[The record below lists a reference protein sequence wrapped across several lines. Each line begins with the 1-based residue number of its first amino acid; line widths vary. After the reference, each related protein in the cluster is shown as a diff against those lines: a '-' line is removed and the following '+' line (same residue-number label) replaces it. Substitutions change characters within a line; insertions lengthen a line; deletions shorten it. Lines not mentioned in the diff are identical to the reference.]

1 MIFCFILRQVL
12 KVPSLLQVN
21 IWERMTLTLTF
32 LTSTSQVLR
41 LQPVLPLPVWG
52 CAGDWTCITRQALN
66 QHSWLGTCC
75 LESSS
80 LPASSQLCW
89 LALSTWNVRAWEKG
103 ASTEKMP
110 PSDWKSVG
118 YLLITQDVRGPR
130 QCQIWAGD
138 PGWYKKTNRM
148 IYGKLASSTPWSLLQ
163 LLPSGSWLPVMMDR
177 DLWNQ
182 LSFFLCCFWSWYL
195 SQ

>member
-75 LESSS
+75 LKSSS

-89 LALSTWNVRAWEKG
+89 LALSTWNVRAWEKEPQQRKCLHQ
-103 ASTEKMP
+103 TE
-110 PSDWKSVG
+110 
-118 YLLITQDVRGPR
+118 
-130 QCQIWAGD
+130 
-138 PGWYKKTNRM
+138 
-148 IYGKLASSTPWSLLQ
+148 SLWDIF
-163 LLPSGSWLPVMMDR
+163 WLPRMWEGPGNAKSGQVIPGGIR
-177 DLWNQ
+177 KQ
-182 LSFFLCCFWSWYL
+182 IEWSMG
-195 SQ
+195 S